1 MSREEA
7 IVVLCQAGF
16 LVEPWGKQWWVVPP
30 PGSPGGRLQPSGT
43 LLTELF
49 LISVARTV
57 KQRMPID
64 CCRTFAN
71 GISGADCRLPVVFD
85 RLCNYGDTIREM
97 ARPLSKKQR

>member
-57 KQRMPID
+57 KQIMPID
-64 CCRTFAN
+64 WLPDLCRWN
-71 GISGADCRLPVVFD
+71 
-85 RLCNYGDTIREM
+85 
-97 ARPLSKKQR
+97 